1 MILLFVK
8 TADGITIK
16 MVFTITAHRD
26 VGAHLNT
33 GSFLWFST
41 SPFCRTGPTSDPASL
56 PRTGLSAYWFVLRW
70 YRHDLRI
77 CPSPSISSILW
88 QNLRSQRRIWAC
100 RGFQLIN
107 SWIRDCLRF
116 SFTNKNS

>member
-16 MVFTITAHRD
+16 MVFTITAYRD
-26 VGAHLNT
+26 VGAYLNT

-56 PRTGLSAYWFVLRW
+56 QPGPAFPRTGLISGGTVMTSVFVL
-70 YRHDLRI
+70 LRAYHP
-77 CPSPSISSILW
+77 PSV
-88 QNLRSQRRIWAC
+88 RIYGANGEYG
-100 RGFQLIN
+100 RAGVFN
-107 SWIRDCLRF
+107 
-116 SFTNKNS
+116 